1 MVGTCYTND
10 VRFGFHIS
18 AALSTLFVLKQDFT
32 AQFYRS
38 DNDGP
43 TNSKRASKI
52 EHRMQTDVTFSWI
65 HCVSSRESFTRT
77 KFTRVVGTV
86 LYLYSCRGVISSRSC
101 MLMTCAR
108 VHFVLLSL
116 PLPPSS
122 LSRSLSYA
130 TCSNAGAQRYSWF
143 VVGKVKDRIVMVR
156 YACQRLNWRLQ
167 SARYYFLFFESVSRV
182 PC

>member
-10 VRFGFHIS
+10 VRFGFRIS
-18 AALSTLFVLKQDFT
+18 AALNTLFVLKQDFA
-32 AQFYRS
+32 AQFCQS

-52 EHRMQTDVTFSWI
+52 EHCMQTDVTFSWI
-65 HCVSSRESFTRT
+65 HCVSSHESFTRT

-86 LYLYSCRGVISSRSC
+86 LYLYSCRRVISSLSR

-108 VHFVLLSL
+108 AHFVLLSL
-116 PLPPSS
+116 SFLPPS

-130 TCSNAGAQRYSWF
+130 TCSKRGSSTVLLIRRWKS
-143 VVGKVKDRIVMVR
+143 
-156 YACQRLNWRLQ
+156 
-167 SARYYFLFFESVSRV
+167 
-182 PC
+182 